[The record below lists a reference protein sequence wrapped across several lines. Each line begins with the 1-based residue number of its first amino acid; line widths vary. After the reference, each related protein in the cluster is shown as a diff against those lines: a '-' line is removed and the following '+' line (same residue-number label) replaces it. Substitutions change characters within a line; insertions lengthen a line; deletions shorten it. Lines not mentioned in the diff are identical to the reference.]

1 MATSFVLFA
10 VGAGVPT
17 VTLFFLASTI
27 AGFLSVVL
35 SFMRLLR
42 WRPHHGANPGRSVL
56 FSRGAPGFVGLAAAA
71 PAYRVMPLI
80 GSGMGR

>member
-17 VTLFFLASTI
+17 VTLVFLASTI

-42 WRPHHGANPGRSVL
+42 QRPHHGANRAERPL
-56 FSRGAPGFVGLAAAA
+56 LRGAPGFVGLAAAA
-71 PAYRVMPLI
+71 PAYRVIPLI